1 VSTYTGRLD
10 LEEIEITK
18 TEKLLALVLTVFFL
32 IGGIWTYAKVD
43 NVVRSELMSVDA
55 YFTADERAAVDRA
68 NGAQERL
75 DGAERA
81 LAQAQVDLELARE
94 RYRTALDA
102 DQPAGDLEAAYR
114 AAEST
119 YSSARFEVDRA
130 RAEVAATRPAAD
142 AAYERA
148 ADEAQDA
155 SVRAEL
161 ITFAIRLALLLTTLG
176 CAYWLLIRM
185 RRSGSRYLP
194 VAFALVG
201 FAALLA
207 LVMTGDYVGHH
218 IDVEQLGPLVLS
230 LTGIGLTLGA
240 FWWLQRYLAR
250 RIPQRRV
257 RKGECPFCGYPA
269 RSGEHCEGCGRSVI
283 GECTTCHELR
293 RVGTFHCGACGAA

>member
-1 VSTYTGRLD
+1 
-10 LEEIEITK
+10 
-18 TEKLLALVLTVFFL
+18 LTVFFL

-94 RYRTALDA
+94 RYRTAHDA

>member
-43 NVVRSELMSVDA
+43 NVVRSELVSVDA

-68 NGAQERL
+68 SDAQQRL
-75 DGAERA
+75 DNAERA
-81 LAQAQVDLELARE
+81 FAQARIDLELARE

-102 DQPAGDLEAAYR
+102 DQPAGELEAAYR
-114 AAEST
+114 AAESR

-142 AAYERA
+142 AAYARA

-155 SVRAEL
+155 SVRGEL

-176 CAYWLLIRM
+176 CAYWLLIRL

-230 LTGIGLTLGA
+230 LAGIGLTLGA

-250 RIPQRRV
+250 RIPQCRV

-269 RSGEHCEGCGRSVI
+269 RGGEHCEGCGRSVI

>member
-32 IGGIWTYAKVD
+32 IGGVWAYAKVD
-43 NVVRSELMSVDA
+43 NVVRTELVSVDA

-68 NGAQERL
+68 SEAQQRLGA
-75 DGAERA
+75 AEQV
-81 LAQAQVDLELARE
+81 LAQARVDLELARE
-94 RYRTALDA
+94 RYRTTLDA
-102 DQPAGDLEAAYR
+102 DQPSAVLERAYR
-114 AAEST
+114 ASEVT
-119 YSSARFEVDRA
+119 YSSSQANVERS
-130 RAEVAATRPAAD
+130 RAEVAATRPASD
-142 AAYERA
+142 AAYARA
-148 ADEAQDA
+148 GREAEDA
-155 SVRAEL
+155 STRGEL
-161 ITFAIRLALLLTTLG
+161 ITFAARLVLLLTTLG
-176 CAYWLLIRM
+176 VAYWLLIRM

-207 LVMTGDYVGHH
+207 LIMAGDYIGHH

-230 LTGIGLTLGA
+230 IVGIGLTLGA

-269 RSGEHCEGCGRSVI
+269 RGGEHCEGCGRSVL
-283 GECTTCHELR
+283 GECASCHEPR
-293 RVGTFHCGACGAA
+293 RVGAFHCGACGAA

>member
-32 IGGIWTYAKVD
+32 IGGVWAYAKVD
-43 NVVRSELMSVDA
+43 NVVRTELVSVDA

-68 NGAQERL
+68 SEAQQRL
-75 DGAERA
+75 DAAERV
-81 LAQAQVDLELARE
+81 LAQARVDLELARE
-94 RYRTALDA
+94 RYRTTLDA
-102 DQPAGDLEAAYR
+102 DQPSVVLQRAYR
-114 AAEST
+114 ASEVT
-119 YSSARFEVDRA
+119 YSSAQANVERS
-130 RAEVAATRPAAD
+130 RAEVAATRPASD
-142 AAYERA
+142 AAYARA
-148 ADEAQDA
+148 GREAEDA
-155 SVRAEL
+155 STRGEL
-161 ITFAIRLALLLTTLG
+161 ITFAARLVLLLTTLG
-176 CAYWLLIRM
+176 VAYWLLIRM

-207 LVMTGDYVGHH
+207 LIMAGDYIGHH

-230 LTGIGLTLGA
+230 IAGIGLTLGA

-269 RSGEHCEGCGRSVI
+269 RGGEHCEGCGRSVV
-283 GECTTCHELR
+283 GECASCHEQR
-293 RVGTFHCGACGAA
+293 RVGAFHCGACGSA

>member
-1 VSTYTGRLD
+1 MSTYASRLD

-32 IGGIWTYAKVD
+32 IGGSWAYAKVD
-43 NVVRSELMSVDA
+43 NVVRSELVSVDA
-55 YFTADERAAVDRA
+55 YFTAEERAAVGRA
-68 NGAQERL
+68 SEAQQRL

-81 LAQAQVDLELARE
+81 LAQSRVDLELARE

-102 DQPAGDLEAAYR
+102 DQPSGEFAAAYR

-119 YSSARFEVDRA
+119 YSSAQAEVDRA
-130 RAEVAATRPAAD
+130 RAEVVATRPAAD
-142 AAYERA
+142 AAYARA
-148 ADEAQDA
+148 ADEANDA
-155 SVRAEL
+155 SLRGEL
-161 ITFAIRLALLLTTLG
+161 ITFLVRLALLLTTMG
-176 CAYWLLIRM
+176 FAYWLLIRL

-201 FAALLA
+201 FSALLA
-207 LVMTGDYVGHH
+207 LVMAGDYVGHH

-230 LTGIGLTLGA
+230 IAGIALTLGA

-269 RSGEHCEGCGRSVI
+269 RGGEHCEGCGRSVI
-283 GECTTCHELR
+283 GECTTCHEPR
-293 RVGTFHCGACGAA
+293 RVGAFHCGACGAA

>member
-1 VSTYTGRLD
+1 MSTYTGRLD

-18 TEKLLALVLTVFFL
+18 TEKLLAVVLTAFFL
-32 IGGIWTYAKVD
+32 IGGIWAYAKVD
-43 NVVRSELMSVDA
+43 NVVRSELVSVDA

-68 NGAQERL
+68 NDAQRRL

-81 LAQAQVDLELARE
+81 LAQARVDLELARE

-102 DQPAGDLEAAYR
+102 DQPAGGLEAAYR

-119 YSSARFEVDRA
+119 YSLAQAEVERA
-130 RAEVAATRPAAD
+130 RAEVVATRPASD
-142 AAYERA
+142 AAYARA
-148 ADEAQDA
+148 SHEAQDA
-155 SVRAEL
+155 SARGEL
-161 ITFAIRLALLLTTLG
+161 ITFAIRIALLLTTLG
-176 CAYWLLIRM
+176 LAYWVLIRL

-194 VAFALVG
+194 VGFALVG

-207 LVMTGDYVGHH
+207 LIMAGDYVGHH

-230 LTGIGLTLGA
+230 IAGIGLTLGT
-240 FWWLQRYLAR
+240 FWWLQRYLSR

-269 RSGEHCEGCGRSVI
+269 RGGGHCEGCGRSVI
-283 GECTTCHELR
+283 GECTTCHEPR

>member
-18 TEKLLALVLTVFFL
+18 TEKLLAVVLTAFFL
-32 IGGIWTYAKVD
+32 IGGIWAYAKVD
-43 NVVRSELMSVDA
+43 NVVRSELVSVDA

-68 NGAQERL
+68 NEAQRRL
-75 DGAERA
+75 DGAERS
-81 LAQAQVDLELARE
+81 LAQARVDLELARE

-102 DQPAGDLEAAYR
+102 DQPAGGLEAAYR

-119 YSSARFEVDRA
+119 HSAAQTAVERA
-130 RAEVAATRPAAD
+130 RAEVAATRPASD
-142 AAYERA
+142 AAYARA
-148 ADEAQDA
+148 GHEAQDA
-155 SVRAEL
+155 SARGEL
-161 ITFAIRLALLLTTLG
+161 ITFAVRLALLLMTLG
-176 CAYWLLIRM
+176 VAYWSLIRM

-207 LVMTGDYVGHH
+207 LIMAGDYVGHH

-230 LTGIGLTLGA
+230 IAGIGLTLGA

-250 RIPQRRV
+250 RVPQRRV

-269 RSGEHCEGCGRSVI
+269 RGSGHCEGCGRSVI
-283 GECTTCHELR
+283 GECTTCREPR

>member
-1 VSTYTGRLD
+1 
-10 LEEIEITK
+10 
-18 TEKLLALVLTVFFL
+18 LTVFFL

-43 NVVRSELMSVDA
+43 NVVRSEIMSVDA

-68 NGAQERL
+68 SDAQQQL
-75 DGAERA
+75 DSAERV
-81 LAQAQVDLELARE
+81 LAQARVDLELARE

-102 DQPAGDLEAAYR
+102 DQPAGELEAAYR

-119 YSSARFEVDRA
+119 YSSARSEVDRA

-142 AAYERA
+142 AAYARA
-148 ADEAQDA
+148 ADEAQNA
-155 SVRAEL
+155 SVRGEL

-176 CAYWLLIRM
+176 CAYWLLIRL

-269 RSGEHCEGCGRSVI
+269 RGGEHCEGCGRSVI
-283 GECTTCHELR
+283 GECTTCHEQR